1 LFLPLPTAAQT
12 TQTLSLDEGWNLV
25 SLRVQPDDP
34 SFASIF
40 GGTDG
45 AISSVKNEDGA
56 AYLPA
61 LGIEQIST
69 WRAGEGYKV
78 HAEIATTIKIIGT
91 ELSPGSVAIALE
103 EGGNIVPYLPDRA
116 QAVEEAVMSI
126 EESLVAVEDEDGRRY
141 PSGSTPLDSLRPGQG
156 YKVYVDRADTLRYP
170 VVARTL
176 DDALALT
183 GMAVGSYVR
192 IQGYHKPGDGGGGLF
207 RVTDSGAE
215 MDGATCF
222 GFDADLT
229 QTTEQFTNGLS
240 DPSNTD
246 LAWQGFQVRY
256 GPDPEDV
263 FPVKNM
269 SGHNG
274 QRQKDATPYIDR
286 KNGEFQGGGW
296 LPFSD
301 YEQNV
306 GYNNGGEYEVT
317 YQYATSDRR
326 LERIETLNGT
336 NSVNLAWWGA
346 PKANPNNPDDADPYL
361 RWALVKAR
369 KLYDNGN
376 YEWVY
381 VDIPGTYY
389 YLHTFQIPT
398 GVKIRGTGSLNAD
411 GFTRGTLRLMPG
423 QALYYRKS
431 GYDRWSDSERWR
443 VHGAGDTRVKPMPTT
458 GYEAARI
465 GYEALKV
472 DGNARN
478 NMDVFSNSGDYN
490 APFSHLQDSGA
501 WTGFYSTGFGGS
513 KYQDGML
520 FIWEDLHVTNMGA
533 SGMATNGR
541 NGEIGT
547 DVQTKGQVLIKDGI
561 RNHVIYGAT
570 GTGLDNITLEGQG
583 WGAFTTLA
591 DSRTKGPNEYT
602 NLTVRNVE
610 KGVFDYNNV
619 IESRSGNL
627 KIDGVNVD
635 LSNSV
640 KNEGGK
646 RVDVFKFSDFA
657 NEVKNGTIRGFKD
670 ANYQTRGSRDLSFW
684 FNQNTNGG
692 RRTAPNLI
700 KNLDLIDY
708 GQWARLASGMYNT
721 RFENVVL
728 KQANGVS
735 GSIKNPLK
743 FETLGKGNSNLVD
756 PSRANFLTFTDVK
769 IRPPVGSD
777 EFDNII
783 DVSGGSNSMPFDVYW
798 SGGEINNNNDGQRF
812 LSPPGGGGAED
823 LAPFR
828 IFLDDVQFNTPD
840 GGGGDFHDD
849 LRPGAEVR
857 LRNCTSPS
865 GRESDQVNQSYT
877 ATSTDE
883 SNGYA
888 LIPTSLIS
896 RAWATSVSANAGYN
910 VTGVEIANSDGT
922 LRADDNSDQS
932 DPYLKVSVDG
942 TITQGDTFT
951 WTARVTPL
959 DDYRTTG
966 LFTARQIADQSYTS
980 GNGPFTVDLR
990 GTASSQEDQ
999 TTQKTYTASSG
1010 NTSVV
1015 TASVQADG
1023 HTLELAEQ
1031 GSGTATITITG
1042 EIQGVGTAQTT
1053 FEVTVE

>member
-1 LFLPLPTAAQT
+1 LILPRPSAAQT
-12 TQTLSLDEGWNLV
+12 TQTLSLEEGWNLV
-25 SLRVQPDDP
+25 SLHVQPDDP

-69 WRAGEGYKV
+69 WRADEGYKV
-78 HAEIATTIKIIGT
+78 HAETATTIKIIGT
-91 ELSPGSVAIALE
+91 ELSPGSVAIELE
-103 EGGNIVPYLPDRA
+103 EGGNIVPYIPDRT

-126 EESLVAVEDEDGRRY
+126 EESLIAVEDEDGRRY

-170 VVARTL
+170 TVAKTL

-183 GMAVGSYVR
+183 GMEVGSYVR
-192 IQGYHKPGDGGGGLF
+192 IQGYHRPGDGGGGLF

-240 DPSNTD
+240 DLSNTD

-256 GPDPEDV
+256 GPDPEDA

-269 SGHNG
+269 SGHNP
-274 QRQKDATPYIDR
+274 RRSKVAIPFIDR

-296 LPFSD
+296 LPFRD
-301 YEQNV
+301 FEKNV

-317 YQYATSDRR
+317 YKYATSDRR
-326 LERIETLNGT
+326 LERMGVK
-336 NSVNLAWWGA
+336 NSVSLAWWGA
-346 PKANPNNPDDADPYL
+346 PRADSNNPDDADPYL

-398 GVKIRGTGSLNAD
+398 GVKIRGMGSLNAD
-411 GFTRGTLRLMPG
+411 GFTRGTLKLMPG
-423 QALYYRKS
+423 QALYYRKN
-431 GYDRWSDSERWR
+431 GYDKWNDPERWR
-443 VHGAGDTRVKPMPTT
+443 VHAYIDGKGKPMPTT
-458 GYEAARI
+458 GYEAEKI
-465 GYEALKV
+465 GYEALKI
-472 DGNARN
+472 DGNVRN
-478 NMDVFSNSGDYN
+478 NMDVFNYSDDYDS
-490 APFSHLQDSGA
+490 PYTHLQDSGA
-501 WTGFYSTGFGGS
+501 WTGFYSTGESGR
-513 KYQDGML
+513 KYIDEMP
-520 FIWEDLHVTNMGA
+520 FIWEDLHVTGMGA

-547 DVQTKGQVLIKDGI
+547 DVQTKGQVLIKDGV

-583 WGAFTTLA
+583 WGAFATLV

-602 NLTVRNVE
+602 NLTVQNVE
-610 KGVFDYNNV
+610 KGLFDYNNV

-627 KIDGVNVD
+627 KIDGLTVD
-635 LSNSV
+635 LSDSV
-640 KNEGGK
+640 KDEGGA
-646 RVDVFKFSDFA
+646 RVDVFKFSGFA
-657 NEVKNGTIRGFKD
+657 NEIKNGTIRGFKD
-670 ANYQTRGSRDLSFW
+670 ANYQTRGTRDLSYW

-692 RRTAPNLI
+692 LYTAPNFI
-700 KNLDLIDY
+700 KNVDLIDY
-708 GQWARLASGMYNT
+708 GQWTRLAQGMYNT

-735 GSIKNPLK
+735 GSIRNPLV
-743 FETLGKGNSNLVD
+743 FQTLDKGSSNLVD
-756 PSRANFLTFTDVK
+756 PTRANFLTFTDVE
-769 IRPPVGSD
+769 IRPPFGSD
-777 EFDNII
+777 QFDNIM
-783 DVSGGSNSMPFDVYW
+783 DVGAGDNPMPFDVYW
-798 SGGEINNNNDGQRF
+798 SGGEINNNNDGQKF
-812 LSPPGGGGAED
+812 LSPPGGGDQTD
-823 LAPFR
+823 LEPFR
-828 IFLDDVQFNTPD
+828 IFLDDVLFNTPD
-840 GGGGDFHDD
+840 DGGGDFHDD

-896 RAWATSVSANAGYN
+896 RAWDSSVTAGAGYN
-910 VTGVEIANSDGT
+910 VTSVEIANADGT
-922 LRADDNSDQS
+922 LRADDDTDQQE
-932 DPYLKVSVDG
+932 PYLKVSVDG

-966 LFTARQIADQSYTS
+966 LFIARKIADKSYTS

-1023 HTLELAEQ
+1023 YTLKLAEQ

-1042 EIQGVGTAQTT
+1042 EIAGVGTAQTR